1 MTRSSRPVAM
11 FEPSPAPARAILLP
25 DLPPLAVSP
34 SVRPRRVRG

>member
-11 FEPSPAPARAILLP
+11 FEASPPPARAILLP
-25 DLPPLAVSP
+25 DLPPLAAPP